1 MARLIERIPARP
13 ELTNRAVAPTRKI
26 RLAAYA
32 RVSSNNEDQLYSFEN
47 QVKYYRDFTALHP
60 EYTLVDIY
68 ADEAI
73 TGTNTRRRD
82 QFKRMIADCDDG
94 KIDMVITKSVSR
106 FARNTQDSL
115 FYARKLRDMNIP
127 ILFERENINTL
138 DGKGEVLFTILASL
152 AQDESRSISENCA
165 WGIRALFQQGTLH
178 LNAERFLGYDKDKD
192 GKLTINEQ
200 QAKTVRRIFTEYMNG
215 VNPDIIAKRLRDD
228 QVPTATGRTGWTP
241 STITSILKNEKHM
254 GDALLQKYYTADF
267 LTGKTMVNNGALE
280 QFYVKGDHDAII
292 PKEYWEAV
300 QLEMARRKAF
310 MDKHGLRTMGRYT
323 DEQPFTSRVLCSECG
338 KVYWRRSWY
347 RMGRTVKVWQ
357 CGDRY
362 IEKGAPG
369 CKNINLHEEDLH
381 NAFMKVWNDI
391 LTSRQE
397 HMTKWQEDAENENPL
412 VAFRAKQMM
421 ELTDSTT
428 PMRRLD
434 MALVSKVLD
443 CVTVHPNGTL
453 EFLLLDGTSATITK

>member
-13 ELTNRAVAPTRKI
+13 ELTNRAVTPQRKI

-32 RVSSNNEDQLYSFEN
+32 RVSTNNEDQLYSFEN
-47 QVKYYRDFTALHP
+47 QVKYYKDFAAMHP
-60 EYTLVDIY
+60 EYQLVDIY

-82 QFKRMIADCDDG
+82 QFKRMIADCDSG

-178 LNAERFLGYDKDKD
+178 LNAERFLGYDKDKN
-192 GKLTINEQ
+192 GKLVINEQ
-200 QAKTVRRIFTEYMNG
+200 QAATVSRIFTEFMNG
-215 VNPDIIAKRLRDD
+215 INPDIIAKRLRDEN
-228 QVPTATGRTGWTP
+228 VPTATGGNNWTP
-241 STITSILKNEKHM
+241 STIKSILQNEKHM
-254 GDALLQKYYTADF
+254 GDALLQKYLTLDF
-267 LTGKTMVNNGALE
+267 LTGKTMPNDGRLE
-280 QFYVKGDHDAII
+280 QFYVKGDHDAIV

-300 QLEMARRKAF
+300 QLEIKRRENYMAQ
-310 MDKHGLRTMGRYT
+310 HGLRTMGRYT
-323 DEQPFTSRVLCSECG
+323 DEQPFTSRVICGECG

-347 RMGRTVKVWQ
+347 RMGKTVKVWQ

-362 IEKGAPG
+362 IEKGVQG
-369 CKNINLHEEDLH
+369 CKNINLHEEELH
-381 NAFMKVWNDI
+381 NGFIRVWNGI
-391 LTSRQE
+391 LTSKQE
-397 HMTKWQEDAENENPL
+397 RMTNWLEDTDSENPL

-421 ELTDSTT
+421 DLTEDAV
-428 PMRRLD
+428 PMRTLD
-434 MALVSKVLD
+434 VMVVSKVLD
-443 CVTVHPNGTL
+443 YVTVYDDGKL
-453 EFLLLDGTSATITK
+453 IFRLLDGTCETIEK